1 VIDDKDENRLPPEGF
16 RQRGPAP
23 RGTRLLLIRH
33 GECVANADGLAGGPI
48 GDGGL
53 TALGRRQAMSLAR
66 RLEITKELSSAGA
79 FYTST
84 LPRAIETGE
93 YMFPVINPDLVVVR
107 DESLCELSVGEAD
120 GLTWA
125 EVQARYVL
133 PNWDKEPGAQN
144 VPGGESL
151 LGFFERCVDAMGR
164 IVLAHPNQLVV
175 MVVHGGFIEQAMKLY
190 QGLSGEV
197 RLRPRIEN
205 CSMTEIEFYEGEKR
219 LLRYNDL
226 SPIGVA

>member
-1 VIDDKDENRLPPEGF
+1 MDDKDERRLPPEGF

-33 GECVANADGLAGGPI
+33 GECVANAEGLAGGPI

-53 TALGRRQAMSLAR
+53 TALGRRQAMALAR
-66 RLEITKELSSAGA
+66 RLEITRELSHAGA

-93 YMFPVINPDLVVVR
+93 YVFPAINPDLVAVR

-125 EVQARYVL
+125 TVQARYQL
-133 PNWDKEPGAQN
+133 PDWNKDPSAQN

-151 LGFFERCVDAMGR
+151 LGFFDRCVDAIER
-164 IVLAHPNQLVV
+164 IVLAHPDELVV

-190 QGLSGEV
+190 QGVGGGV

-205 CSMTEIEFYEGEKR
+205 CSMTEIEFYRGERR